1 MNTQKL
7 KLPILI
13 IAVGLILAV
22 IFCLITCIIKEPTIK
37 EHDFKYSVT
46 YMLDGEEQTLEGLFK
61 CSFLWFNTSDLANV
75 REYDGVHEQNGVK
88 LHERSFLL
96 TEKNGV
102 ELYVVI
108 MLDEDYLMGDPNIY
122 AADPGNDDPYL
133 IAYDTEGMEVD
144 VSEVFDAEI
153 ISWDFPEPIG
163 NSFKFAGFSVLHGG
177 SMLAMILVGVLT
189 IITCIIFVKKDH
201 SVKYQLIDKLSTAFN
216 FVIGFVVIP
225 LLAILVW
232 VMQIVENE
240 EAFMYQAYLCFP
252 ALIAFTIAASVSL
265 RRKGFKKSGMIVQF
279 VCPVLL
285 LVHLL
290 LGSFI

>member
-1 MNTQKL
+1 
-7 KLPILI
+7 
-13 IAVGLILAV
+13 
-22 IFCLITCIIKEPTIK
+22 
-37 EHDFKYSVT
+37 
-46 YMLDGEEQTLEGLFK
+46 
-61 CSFLWFNTSDLANV
+61 
-75 REYDGVHEQNGVK
+75 
-88 LHERSFLL
+88 
-96 TEKNGV
+96 V

-279 VCPVLL
+279 VCPVLV